1 MTSFNVD
8 AIGRGLPAHALQQPL
23 RSAIIEHRAAVVTSP
38 PGSGKTTVVP
48 PVLANIAD
56 GRVLVAQPRRVT
68 ARAAARHLATLT
80 GTPLGDL
87 VGYTVRDDSRVSRN
101 TRVEFVTAGVLVR
114 RLLGNPDLSGV
125 SAVVLDEV
133 HERSIDADLA
143 FAFSQQIALLR
154 DDLAV
159 VAMSATLEAAQW
171 SALLGDAPVLSV
183 PMELHP
189 LTENWAPFPG
199 HRLDERGVRRE
210 FLAHIAATTREAMAA
225 HPEHSALV
233 FLPGHREVERVVT
246 LLRADGIEAVP
257 LTGSLSATEQDAV
270 LQPARNG
277 AQRAVV
283 ATSVAESSLTVPD
296 IRIVVDSCLAREPRL
311 DLARGISGL
320 VTVSMSQDSGRQ
332 RAGRAARVGPG
343 AVYRCV
349 SEAQWASFSAARKPE
364 ITTVDL
370 TETALLLALW
380 GDAFA
385 RDLALPDHPAPD
397 ALRRAQQTLQ
407 LLGAVTITGDGTV
420 EITDLG
426 KQLVRFPAHP
436 RLARALIDAAPRIGA
451 VAAAGC
457 VATLQSIQ
465 RAPRCDLAALDRQL
479 RRGDDAAA
487 RQWRRERDRLQRLLT
502 EVTAAQPPSESAAA
516 LPREQALAFVAAAAH
531 PERIACAR
539 GGDGS
544 YLLASGTGAQL
555 HRDAALL
562 GQQWL
567 VVTDVARA
575 HAADGSGAQIRAA
588 VPITKQLALEVA
600 ATLHTTVT
608 ETALVDGRVKA
619 RSYERLGAI
628 TLSETAVAPTPDQA
642 LECVRDEFARRGP
655 QLLHWSMAAQQ
666 LRNRLAFVR
675 RYLGDPWPDVSDAAL
690 REQGADWLA
699 PEFTQLAQGASLR
712 SVDLVAAL
720 QRLLPWPEAAG
731 LPELAPEHLRVPTGS
746 KIRIEYPQAGETDAP
761 ARCSVKLQECFGM
774 LNTPLLVGGRA
785 PLVMQLL
792 SPAQRPVAITEDLAS
807 FWQQG
812 YPQVR
817 AELRGRYSKHPWPED
832 PWTAPPQRGTKK
844 SGR

>member
-1 MTSFNVD
+1 MTSFDVD
-8 AIGRGLPAHALQQPL
+8 AIGRDLPALALAAPL
-23 RSAIIEHRAAVVTSP
+23 RSAITEHRAAVITSP

-48 PVLANIAD
+48 PVLANLST
-56 GRVLVAQPRRVT
+56 GRVVVAQPRRVA
-68 ARAAARHLATLT
+68 ARAAARRLASLT
-80 GTPLGDL
+80 GTALGDL
-87 VGYTVRDDSRVSRN
+87 VGYTVRDDSKVSRH

-114 RLLGNPDLSGV
+114 RLLHSPDLPGV

-143 FAFSQQIALLR
+143 FAFSQQIAQLR

-159 VAMSATLEAAQW
+159 VAMSATLDAAQW
-171 SALLGDAPVLSV
+171 ATLLGNAPVLSV

-189 LTENWAPFPG
+189 LTEHWMPFAG

-210 FLAHIAATTREAMAA
+210 FLDHVAATTREAMAV

-246 LLRADGIEAVP
+246 CLRADGVEAIA
-257 LTGSLSATEQDAV
+257 LTGSLSAAEQDAA
-270 LQPARNG
+270 LRPAPDG
-277 AQRAVV
+277 APRAVI
-283 ATSVAESSLTVPD
+283 ATAVAESSLTVPD

-320 VTVSMSQDSGRQ
+320 VTVSVSQDSGRQ

-343 AVYRCV
+343 DVYRCV
-349 SEAQWASFSAARKPE
+349 SEAQWASFAAARKPE
-364 ITTVDL
+364 IATVDL

-380 GDAFA
+380 GDPFA
-385 RDLALPDHPAPD
+385 RDLALPDRPAPD

-407 LLGAVTITGDGTV
+407 LLDAVAITADGTVTITDRG
-420 EITDLG
+420 E
-426 KQLVRFPAHP
+426 QLARFPTHP
-436 RLARALIDAAPRIGA
+436 RLARALIDAAPRIGPA
-451 VAAAGC
+451 AAAGC
-457 VATLQSIQ
+457 VATLQSTQ
-465 RAPRCDLAALDRQL
+465 RAPRGDLAALHRQL
-479 RRGDDAAA
+479 RNGDDPAA
-487 RQWRRERDRLQRLLT
+487 RQWRRERDRLQRLLGG
-502 EVTAAQPPSESAAA
+502 VTSTAEATDLSA
-516 LPREQALAFVAAAAH
+516 EQALAFVAAAAH

-544 YLLASGTGAQL
+544 YLFAGGTGAQL
-555 HRDAALL
+555 HRESALM

-567 VVTDVARA
+567 VATDVARG

-588 VPITKQLALEVA
+588 VPITRQLALEVA
-600 ATLHTTVT
+600 ASMHTTVT
-608 ETALVDGRVKA
+608 ETALVDARVTA
-619 RSYERLGAI
+619 RKYERLGAI
-628 TLSETAVAPTPDQA
+628 TLAETAVSPTPEQVLA
-642 LECVRDEFARRGP
+642 CVRDEFARRGP
-655 QLLHWSMAAQQ
+655 QLLYWSAAAQQ
-666 LRNRLAFVR
+666 LRNRLAFVH
-675 RYLGDPWPDVSDAAL
+675 RYLGAPWPDVSDEAL
-690 REQGADWLA
+690 RELGADWLG
-699 PEFTQLAQGASLR
+699 PEFARVADGASLR
-712 SVDLVAAL
+712 SLDLVPAL

-731 LPELAPEHLRVPTGS
+731 LADLVPEYLQVPTGS
-746 KIRIEYPQAGETDAP
+746 KIRIEYPDAGDADAP

-774 LNTPLLVGGRA
+774 LDTPRLVGGRA

-832 PWTAPPQRGTKK
+832 PLTAPPQRGTKK